1 MTSFVDHSPS
11 LGPSEPE
18 SSSTPTSLVVCE
30 QAGRTFGSG
39 RRATVAVHDA
49 SCTIRAGDRIA
60 LVGPS
65 GSGKSTLLH
74 LLGGLDL
81 PTSGTVQWPG
91 FDHDGTPHVTEVA
104 TVFQGGSLVPSLT
117 VLENVGLPL
126 LLAGRTA
133 ADTHAAATTA
143 LSLLAIGELAQALP
157 EELSGGQAQRA
168 SVARAVASGPRL
180 LLADEPTGKLDH
192 RAATVVIDVLLEAAD
207 ALSAA
212 LVVTTHDQAIA
223 ERLNS
228 GWTMDSGRL
237 HVPAAARGPR

>member
-1 MTSFVDHSPS
+1 MTSFVDHALSPQ
-11 LGPSEPE
+11 PSEPDLP
-18 SSSTPTSLVVCE
+18 STATPLAVC
-30 QAGRTFGSG
+30 QRAARTFGSG

-49 SCTIRAGDRIA
+49 TCTIRAGDRIA

-74 LLGGLDL
+74 LLGGLDI
-81 PTSGTVQWPG
+81 PTSGTVRWPA

-117 VLENVGLPL
+117 VVENVGLPL
-126 LLAGRTA
+126 LLAGRA
-133 ADTHAAATTA
+133 EEEAHAAATTA

-192 RAATVVIDVLLEAAD
+192 RAAAIVIDVLLAAAD

-212 LVVTTHDQAIA
+212 LVVSTHDRAIA
-223 ERLNS
+223 ERLNT

-237 HVPAAARGPR
+237 HVPAADGGPR

>member
-1 MTSFVDHSPS
+1 MTSFVDHPPLAQPNGPDHPS
-11 LGPSEPE
+11 T
-18 SSSTPTSLVVCE
+18 STPLAVCE
-30 QAGRTFGSG
+30 RAARTFGSG

-49 SCTIRAGDRIA
+49 SCIIRAGDRIA

-74 LLGGLDL
+74 LLGGLDI
-81 PTSGTVQWPG
+81 PTSGTVRWPAL
-91 FDHDGTPHVTEVA
+91 DHDGTPRGSEVA

-126 LLAGRTA
+126 LLAGKTA
-133 ADTHAAATTA
+133 AEAHDAATAA
-143 LSLLAIGELAQALP
+143 LSQLAIDELAQALP

-192 RAATVVIDVLLEAAD
+192 RAATIVIDVLLAAAD

-212 LVVTTHDQAIA
+212 LVVATHDQAIA
-223 ERLNS
+223 ERLKT
-228 GWTMDSGRL
+228 GWTMESGRL
-237 HVPAAARGPR
+237 HVPAAPVGHR

>member
-1 MTSFVDHSPS
+1 MTSFVGHSPPPHPS
-11 LGPSEPE
+11 GPDHPSM
-18 SSSTPTSLVVCE
+18 STPLAVCE
-30 QAGRTFGSG
+30 RAARTFGSG

-74 LLGGLDL
+74 LLGGLDI
-81 PTSGTVQWPG
+81 PTSGTVRWPAL
-91 FDHDGTPHVTEVA
+91 DHEGAPHGSEVA
-104 TVFQGGSLVPSLT
+104 TVFQAASLVPSLT

-126 LLAGRTA
+126 LLAGKTA
-133 ADTHAAATTA
+133 AEANDAATAA
-143 LSLLAIGELAQALP
+143 LAQLAIGELAQALP

-192 RAATVVIDVLLEAAD
+192 RAATIVIDVLLEAAD

-212 LVVTTHDQAIA
+212 LVVATHDHAIA
-223 ERLNS
+223 ERLKT
-228 GWTMDSGRL
+228 GWTMESGRL
-237 HVPAAARGPR
+237 HVAAAVVGRR